1 MRGRLLVADEVG
13 AAGKAADAALGAG
26 PGPGKAG
33 VVGVLHGGVH
43 ARDSAVPNGDM
54 GCAVVYGLFH
64 GAGRRVGQDADDLLR
79 RDGDLYVFA
88 NVRGGQGV
96 GAAAA
101 YEGRARTSAV
111 IAAVPPVGEFAGVL
125 GRGHIR
131 FGSQFGVKSQLAA
144 DFNAAAQLTG
154 VLGLD
159 DRHLRGQGGIGIFDF
174 DFSPVRGE
182 VRIALGQQ
190 PGDGVAFRHRHAVR
204 GPEAD
209 IAAAAEARAAALDTQ
224 GRAARNDRLLG
235 HVQAAAAHADAA
247 SRARDVDAAVD
258 IGVTFPGSVQALARA
273 LDDRVAVQIELL
285 VVISFNGGSRGPYL
299 SRAADVG
306 FAFKEKYARIV
317 GCDPSAGDV

>member
-1 MRGRLLVADEVG
+1 MRGRLLVADVVR

-26 PGPGKAG
+26 LGPGKAG
-33 VVGVLHGGVH
+33 VVGVLHGARH
-43 ARDSAVPNGDM
+43 ARDHAVPTGDM

-64 GAGRRVGQDADDLLR
+64 GAGRRVGQDADDIRR

-96 GAAAA
+96 GAASAD
-101 YEGRARTSAV
+101 EGRARTSAV

-125 GRGHIR
+125 GLDARYIDTQR
-131 FGSQFGVKSQLAA
+131 FVKSQLAGN
-144 DFNAAAQLTG
+144 FNAAAQLAG

-159 DRHLRGQGGIGIFDF
+159 DRHLRGQGGRTSVSDF
-174 DFSPVRGE
+174 GPVRGV
-182 VRIALGQQ
+182 VRIARGQQ
-190 PGDGVAFRHRHAVR
+190 PGDGFAFSHRHAVQ

-209 IAAAAEARAAALDTQ
+209 ITAAAEARAAALDTQ

-258 IGVTFPGSVQALARA
+258 IGVTAPGSVQALARA

-285 VVISFNGGSRGPYL
+285 VVISFNGGSLGPYL
-299 SRAADVG
+299 SCAADVG
-306 FAFKEKYARIV
+306 LAFIEIYAHIV
-317 GCDPSAGDV
+317 GCDPSSGDV

>member
-1 MRGRLLVADEVG
+1 
-13 AAGKAADAALGAG
+13 
-26 PGPGKAG
+26 
-33 VVGVLHGGVH
+33 
-43 ARDSAVPNGDM
+43 M

-64 GAGRRVGQDADDLLR
+64 GAGRRVGQDADDILR

-96 GAAAA
+96 FVTAAD
-101 YEGRARTSAV
+101 EGRARTSAV
-111 IAAVPPVGEFAGVL
+111 IAAVPPVGEFAVVL

-131 FGSQFGVKSQLAA
+131 CGSQFGAKSQLAGN
-144 DFNAAAQLTG
+144 FNAAAQLTG

-159 DRHLRGQGGIGIFDF
+159 DRHLRGQGGRTSVSDF
-174 DFSPVRGE
+174 GPVRGE

-190 PGDGVAFRHRHAVR
+190 PGDGFVFRHRHAVR

-209 IAAAAEARAAALDTQ
+209 IAAAAEARDAALDTQ

-258 IGVTFPGSVQALARA
+258 IGVTFPGSVQALART

-285 VVISFNGGSRGPYL
+285 VVISFNGGSLGPYL

-306 FAFKEKYARIV
+306 LAFIEIYAHIV
-317 GCDPSAGDV
+317 GCDPSSGDV